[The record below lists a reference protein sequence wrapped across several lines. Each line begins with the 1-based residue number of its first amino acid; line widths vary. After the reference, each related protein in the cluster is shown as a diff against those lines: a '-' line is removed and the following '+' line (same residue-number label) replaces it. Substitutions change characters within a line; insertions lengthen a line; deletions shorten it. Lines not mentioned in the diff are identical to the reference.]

1 MAMDKFILVLFSFV
15 ILFYLVNC
23 HPLSDVSSL
32 NKLQRVLR
40 QVLDQLECQ
49 KLDLVELECNFKNNH
64 NITSTVAE
72 RLQKIMLPV
81 NSTYHM
87 PLYYLDFR
95 TGVSSECI
103 KYSRPMIRKIKSST
117 AIFPSY
123 YEESQCVTPC
133 NATKQQIH
141 YELLQREVTCL
152 EGREDW
158 IAVEATTKYPMHV
171 TATCT
176 LPTQNQK

>member
-1 MAMDKFILVLFSFV
+1 MDKFILVLFSFV
-15 ILFYLVNC
+15 ILAYLVNC
-23 HPLSDVSSL
+23 HPLSDIPSL
-32 NKLQRVLR
+32 NKLQRVLQ
-40 QVLDQLECQ
+40 QVLDELDCKE
-49 KLDLVELECNFKNNH
+49 LDLVELQCNFKNNH

-81 NSTYHM
+81 NSTYYS

-95 TGVSSECI
+95 NGVSSECI

-117 AIFPSY
+117 AIFPAY
-123 YEESQCVTPC
+123 YEEFQCLTPC
-133 NATKQQIH
+133 IATKQQVH

-152 EGREDW
+152 DGTKDW
-158 IAVEATTKYPMHV
+158 IAVDATTEYPMQV

-176 LPTQNQK
+176 LPAKNQQ

>member
-1 MAMDKFILVLFSFV
+1 MDKFILVLFVFG
-15 ILFYLVNC
+15 ILAFSVNC
-23 HPLSDVSSL
+23 HPLGDITSL
-32 NKLQRVLR
+32 NKLQRVLQ
-40 QVLDQLECQ
+40 QVLDELDCQ
-49 KLDLVELECNFKNNH
+49 KLDLVELQCNFKNNH

-81 NSTYHM
+81 NSTYYS

-95 TGVSSECI
+95 NGVSSECI

-117 AIFPSY
+117 AIFPAY
-123 YEESQCVTPC
+123 YEEFQCLTPC
-133 NATKQQIH
+133 NATKRQIH
-141 YELLQREVTCL
+141 YELLKKKVTCL

-158 IAVEATTKYPMHV
+158 IAVDATTEYPMQV

-176 LPTQNQK
+176 LLAQNQQ